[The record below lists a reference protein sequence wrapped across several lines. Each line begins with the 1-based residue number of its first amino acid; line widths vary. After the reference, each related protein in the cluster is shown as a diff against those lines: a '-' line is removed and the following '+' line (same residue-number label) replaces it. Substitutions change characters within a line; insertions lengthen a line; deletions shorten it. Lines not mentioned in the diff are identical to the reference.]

1 MLCLTPYYVTLHCI
15 LKCFAATT
23 ENTIFTFEAWE
34 IPVGG
39 GHCLTAKT
47 KFQEVG
53 RILDKLPSVGTGPK
67 SLSTDNKGH

>member
-34 IPVGG
+34 IPVDGG
-39 GHCLTAKT
+39 
-47 KFQEVG
+47 VG
-53 RILDKLPSVGTGPK
+53 
-67 SLSTDNKGH
+67 SLFDCKNEIPGGRADTRQIAFRGGWP